1 MSIFDDLNER
11 YARFE
16 AAQTLQHNLL
26 IKAVGALPGGFGKH
40 IGLTVLH
47 WHDEDGKAGA
57 RYIRLGVG
65 APESFEEKPWVSLTS
80 MNGVV
85 SFSLAVTVD
94 SNLPLRP
101 RMTYVFEGT
110 VRFCPDG
117 YDFAF
122 KGLPSPIIV
131 SPEKVIAGELSA
143 VYDALVESLYK
154 SFDPSLIEIRN

>member
-26 IKAVGALPGGFGKH
+26 TKAVGSLPGGFGKY
-40 IGLTVLH
+40 IGLTEPFFY
-47 WHDEDGKAGA
+47 DDDGKNGK

-65 APESFEEKPWVSLTS
+65 APESFEEKAWLSLGS
-80 MNGVV
+80 RAGVV

-94 SNLPLRP
+94 SRLPLQS

-110 VRFCPDG
+110 VRFCPGG

-131 SPEKVIAGELSA
+131 SPEKVIAGELDA
-143 VYDALVESLYK
+143 VYAALVESLFK